1 VILSISKR
9 ISRNAAQV
17 AARPDPGQ
25 WFVAILN
32 GSSARSLNVPLS
44 FLGAAQYK
52 AMLIR
57 DSVRD
62 AAAVEI
68 ENSTLCGGESLRVEL
83 RAGGGFVGR
92 FWR

>member
-1 VILSISKR
+1 VSEIGE
-9 ISRNAAQV
+9 V
-17 AARPDPGQ
+17 AAFAPRKGGQ

-68 ENSTLCGGESLRVEL
+68 ESQC
-83 RAGGGFVGR
+83 
-92 FWR
+92 